1 MTLEELMKQGL
12 TEEQAKK
19 VLEMHKSAIDGHYV
33 PKETFEAERQKVKDA
48 NATIAD
54 RDKQISELGKFKG
67 TAEELQKKVDDLT
80 TANTT
85 AKTEYEQKIAK
96 MEQDA
101 AIKLAVADK
110 VFSVDDILPK
120 LDATKITF
128 KDGAVVDGLVEQLDA
143 IKKTSPHY
151 FKPEEK
157 GGNGGLP
164 LGWKPFGPTP
174 KDGEGGST
182 ASDEEKFGKDLAQA
196 VTASDTFAQKAND
209 LYFK

>member
-19 VLEMHKSAIDGHYV
+19 VLEMHKSAIDGRYV

-120 LDATKITF
+120 LDSTKITF
-128 KDGAVVDGLVEQLDA
+128 KDGAVVAGLVEQLDA

-164 LGWKPFGPTP
+164 AGWKPFGPTP
-174 KDGEGGST
+174 EGGEGGST

-196 VTASDTFAQKAND
+196 VTAADTFAQKAND